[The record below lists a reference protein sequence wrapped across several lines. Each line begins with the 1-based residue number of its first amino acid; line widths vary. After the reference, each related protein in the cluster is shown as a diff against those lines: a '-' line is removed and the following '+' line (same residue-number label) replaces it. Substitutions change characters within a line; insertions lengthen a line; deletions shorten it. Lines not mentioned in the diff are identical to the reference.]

1 MWVGDIG
8 IRYEED
14 SQIESVIMDWIG
26 KDEGM

>member
-1 MWVGDIG
+1 VGDIG